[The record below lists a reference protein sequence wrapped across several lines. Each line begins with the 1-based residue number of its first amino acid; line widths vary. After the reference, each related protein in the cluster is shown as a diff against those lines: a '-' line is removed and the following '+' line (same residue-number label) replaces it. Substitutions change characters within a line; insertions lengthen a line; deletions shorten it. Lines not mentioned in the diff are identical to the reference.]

1 MQSKKA
7 ATRIKNRDATLKK
20 VKLLAVKEVT
30 QPDTI
35 TLPDSIRMD
44 LALLAELISE
54 SWHMKSSKL
63 PLTDKF
69 YFLILSLAD
78 I

>member
-44 LALLAELISE
+44 LALLAELIS
-54 SWHMKSSKL
+54 
-63 PLTDKF
+63 
-69 YFLILSLAD
+69 
-78 I
+78 